1 MIDIRKFV
9 DMKQLQQLQDTFSD
23 ATGLAAITVGADGKY
38 LTEGSNF
45 TDFCMRY
52 TRQSEEG
59 ARRCEKCDNECTGT
73 YFCHA
78 GLMDFSNDIIINGE
92 KIGAVIGGQVLPK
105 EPDEEQFRQIAR
117 ELDIDEDTYIKAL
130 KKVPVR
136 DEKNIRAS
144 AALLGTIIN
153 MLVNLRYLQHVN
165 GDRIEVFNSELSGIT
180 RNVNKAKSLM
190 GELHNT
196 ATMEHILSLNANIEA
211 AKAGKAGVG
220 FAVVAREIGELSK
233 QSGSVYDEIER
244 LVSEIQD
251 SVDKIDR
258 AGALEE

>member
-1 MIDIRKFV
+1 MIDIKKFV
-9 DMKQLQQLQDTFSD
+9 DMEQLQNLQDVFSE
-23 ATGLAAITVGADGKY
+23 ATGLAAVTVGLDGKH

-52 TRQSEEG
+52 TKASDEG
-59 ARRCEKCDNECTGT
+59 AKRCDKCTKDSTGAF
-73 YFCHA
+73 FCHA
-78 GLMDFSNDIIINGE
+78 GLMEFVNDITVNGE
-92 KIGAVIGGQVLPK
+92 KVGTVISGQALTSS
-105 EPDEEQFRQIAR
+105 PDEERFRGLAR
-117 ELDIDEDTYIKAL
+117 ELGIDEDSYIKAL
-130 KKVPVR
+130 KRVPVR
-136 DEKNIRAS
+136 EEKEIRAS
-144 AALLGTIIN
+144 GELLCKIVN
-153 MLVNLRYLQHVN
+153 MLVNLEYLQHVN
-165 GDRIEVFNSELSGIT
+165 GDRIEVFNNELMGIT

-251 SVDKIDR
+251 SVDKIDN
-258 AGALEE
+258 AGAMED

>member
-1 MIDIRKFV
+1 MIDIKKFV
-9 DMKQLQQLQDTFSD
+9 DMEQLQSLQDMFSD
-23 ATGLAAITVGADGKY
+23 ATGLAAITVGLDGKY

-52 TRQSEEG
+52 TRGSDEG
-59 ARRCEKCDNECTGT
+59 AKRCERCDKEGVGA

-78 GLMDFSNDIIINGE
+78 GLMDFANDIIVNGE
-92 KIGAVIGGQVLPK
+92 KVGAVIGGQVLPNP
-105 EPDEEQFRQIAR
+105 PDEERFRGIAR
-117 ELDIDEDTYIKAL
+117 ELGVDEESYIKAL
-130 KKVPVR
+130 KRVPIR
-136 DEKNIRAS
+136 EEKEIRAS
-144 AALLGTIIN
+144 AELLGKIVN
-153 MLVNLRYLQHVN
+153 LLVNLEYLQHVN
-165 GDRIEVFNSELSGIT
+165 GDRIEVFNNELMGIT

-211 AKAGKAGVG
+211 AKAGKTGVG

-251 SVDKIDR
+251 SVDKIDN
-258 AGALEE
+258 AGAMEE

>member
-9 DMKQLQQLQDTFSD
+9 DMEQFQNVQDMFSD
-23 ATGLAAITVGADGKY
+23 ATGLAAIAVGADGKY

-52 TRQSEEG
+52 TRNSVEG
-59 ARRCEKCDNECTGT
+59 AKRCEKCDKECTGT
-73 YFCHA
+73 YYCHA

-92 KIGAVIGGQVLPK
+92 KVGAVIGGQVLPAP
-105 EPDEEQFRQIAR
+105 PDEEKFRQIAR
-117 ELDIDEDTYIKAL
+117 ELDIDEESYIKAL
-130 KKVPVR
+130 RRVPIR
-136 DEKNIRAS
+136 EEKNIRAS
-144 AALLGTIIN
+144 AELLGVIIN
-153 MLVNLRYLQHVN
+153 LLVNLKYLQHIN
-165 GDRIEVFNSELSGIT
+165 GDRIEVFNNELLGIT
-180 RNVNKAKSLM
+180 RNINKAKSLM
-190 GELHNT
+190 GDLHNT

-233 QSGSVYDEIER
+233 QSGSVYDEIEH

-258 AGALEE
+258 AGGMEG

>member
-117 ELDIDEDTYIKAL
+117 ELNIDEDTYIKAL

>member
-78 GLMDFSNDIIINGE
+78 GLMDFSNDIIVNGE